1 MYYIPWFTYFVTGDW
16 NLLIHFIYFFPTS
29 PLSSLATTCYNS
41 DCQVLNLAVRLS
53 PQCPLYF
60 QTYISLPQTLPL
72 ILSDTEARKGVIA
85 VVPKLDFKVMKC
97 GLGIRLIKST
107 PDDYSVLVETSVPP
121 TQWFHLQEKEKPRP
135 HPRLLPGT

>member
-1 MYYIPWFTYFVTGDW
+1 MPPVLP
-16 NLLIHFIYFFPTS
+16 NIH
-29 PLSSLATTCYNS
+29 
-41 DCQVLNLAVRLS
+41 
-53 PQCPLYF
+53 
-60 QTYISLPQTLPL
+60 LPA
-72 ILSDTEARKGVIA
+72 SDTEARKGVIA

-135 HPRLLPGT
+135 QKAALVPDCSSLHSQ